1 MRNQKQIRLS
11 IQIFALATIS
21 LVGYQNCA
29 PGALNSKGSA
39 SSSSTSA
46 SFADCGTSV
55 CEVPDATTIAV
66 ADSQN
71 VLTSMLNKAG
81 VTNPSTKTT
90 SAFAAQGTK
99 LPETGN
105 VAQITAPMWMAIATI
120 SSEVCNDL
128 ITQETATGATRRIFN
143 SVDFTKG
150 PSSFTDMAR
159 NDVIRR
165 MARSFWGRNESAQEL
180 VLIKSSLDSSWS
192 GTTATDTRKEM
203 IYLCTA
209 MMSSTDAQ
217 KY

>member
-1 MRNQKQIRLS
+1 MKNSKHFRLS
-11 IQIFALATIS
+11 IQVLALAALS
-21 LVGYQNCA
+21 LLGYQNCA
-29 PGALNSKGSA
+29 PGALNTRSSASSA
-39 SSSSTSA
+39 SSSS
-46 SFADCGTSV
+46 FADCGNSV

-81 VTNPSTKTT
+81 VASPSTKTT
-90 SAFAAQGTK
+90 SAFTAQGTK
-99 LPETGN
+99 LPETGS
-105 VAQITAPMWMAIATI
+105 VSQITAPMWMAIATM

-128 ITQETATGATRRIFN
+128 ITQESATGAARRIFN

-150 PSSFTDMAR
+150 PSSFADAAR

-165 MARSFWGRNESAQEL
+165 MARSFWDRNETAQEL
-180 VLIKSSLDSSWS
+180 TLIKASLDSSWS
-192 GTTATDTRKEM
+192 GTTVADTKKEM